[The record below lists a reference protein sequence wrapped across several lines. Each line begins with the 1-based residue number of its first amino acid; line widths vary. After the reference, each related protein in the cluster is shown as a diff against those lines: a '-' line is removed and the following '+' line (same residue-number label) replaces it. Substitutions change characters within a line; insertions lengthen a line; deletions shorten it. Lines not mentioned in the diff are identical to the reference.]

1 MACIDFH
8 CHLDLY
14 DDPQAV
20 ASEAVARGSYVLSVT
35 TTPSAFEGTAA
46 LAPANCRIRTALG
59 LHPELAIQRASELPL
74 FDKLLPKTA
83 YVGEVGLDGSRE
95 HRKTLDHQAGI
106 LMDILLMCARAGGK
120 IISLHSRE
128 ARPRLLELLSIEPL
142 AGTPVLH
149 WFSGSAR
156 EIEEATDLGCWFSV
170 GPAML
175 ASERGRLAVS
185 NMPRNRIVPE
195 TDGPFGERQ
204 GRPLMPWEAMEI
216 EETLVHLWKE
226 SNSNVRRILTA
237 NFRQLTGFADRHQS
251 EPRSVEER

>member
-1 MACIDFH
+1 MAWIDFH

-14 DDPQAV
+14 ADPHAV
-20 ASEAVARGSYVLSVT
+20 ASEVVAQGGYVLSVT

-46 LAPANCRIRTALG
+46 LAPANSQIRTALG
-59 LHPELAIQRASELPL
+59 FHPELATQRASELPL
-74 FDKLLPKTA
+74 FEKLLSKTA

-95 HRKTLDHQAGI
+95 HRKTLDHQARI
-106 LMDILLMCARAGGK
+106 LMDILVMCARAGGK
-120 IISLHSRE
+120 VISLHSRE

-142 AGTPVLH
+142 AGAPVLH

-156 EIEEATDLGCWFSV
+156 EIDEATDLGCWFSV

-195 TDGPFGERQ
+195 TDGPFGERN
-204 GRPLMPWEAMEI
+204 GRQLMPWDAMEI

-226 SNSNVRRILTA
+226 SKSDIRRMLTA
-237 NFRQLTGFADRHQS
+237 NFRELTGFADRH
-251 EPRSVEER
+251 